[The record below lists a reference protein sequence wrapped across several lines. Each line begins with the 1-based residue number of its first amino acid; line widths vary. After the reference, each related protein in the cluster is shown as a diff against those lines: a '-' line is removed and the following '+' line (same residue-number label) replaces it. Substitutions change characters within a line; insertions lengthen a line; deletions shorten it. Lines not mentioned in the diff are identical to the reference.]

1 MRTQQ
6 RVRDRLEQLWTQAKP
21 GIKNGVSG
29 LSRLM
34 GRIGAGFS
42 RVFGGVL
49 QQFRRVHWESIKPG
63 WYVII
68 IGTLYALLVTVLLI
82 GAKGQL
88 SAAQQRV
95 KALEAKVAP
104 SSALTWPILG
114 ASIPK
119 SDDNLPNAARA
130 YRKGVSQ
137 GFTFQGN
144 NAGVPIAFGAPVVAA
159 GDGQIVRADLDYK
172 ERSSRDYAKL
182 LEAVK
187 SGASENDLNILRGRQ
202 VWIKHPNGTV
212 TRYGH
217 LSSIAPGLRFGSVRR
232 GAVIGFVGNSG
243 TLEGV
248 RGSTG
253 NARLQFEIWSN
264 DTFFGAGMKPA
275 DVRMQVAKLVQR
287 SI

>member
-6 RVRDRLEQLWTQAKP
+6 RVRDWLGQLWTQARP

-29 LSRLM
+29 LSRIT
-34 GRIGAGFS
+34 GRFGAGFS
-42 RVFGGVL
+42 RVFGGAVT
-49 QQFRRVHWESIKPG
+49 QFRRVHWESIKPG

-68 IGTLYALLVTVLLI
+68 IGTLYALLVTILLI

-95 KALEAKVAP
+95 KALEAKIAP
-104 SSALTWPILG
+104 SSALAWPILG

-119 SDDNLPNAARA
+119 SDDNLPNAVRA

-137 GFTFQGN
+137 GFTFQGSD
-144 NAGVPIAFGAPVVAA
+144 AGIPIAFGAPIVAA

-172 ERSSRDYAKL
+172 ELSSRDYAKL

-217 LSSIAPGLRFGSVRR
+217 LSRIAPGLRFGSVRR

-248 RGSTG
+248 RGSAG

-264 DTFFGAGMKPA
+264 STFFGAGMKPA
-275 DVRMQVAKLVQR
+275 DVRVQAAKLLQR
-287 SI
+287 

>member
-6 RVRDRLEQLWTQAKP
+6 RVRDRLGQLWTRARP

-29 LSRLM
+29 LSRLT
-34 GRIGAGFS
+34 GRVGVGFS
-42 RVFGGVL
+42 RVFGGIIA
-49 QQFRRVHWESIKPG
+49 QFRRVHWESIKPG

-68 IGTLYALLVTVLLI
+68 IGTLYALLVTILLI
-82 GAKGQL
+82 GARGQL

-114 ASIPK
+114 ASIPR
-119 SDDNLPNAARA
+119 SDDNLPNAVRT

-137 GFTFQGN
+137 GFTFQNGD
-144 NAGVPIAFGAPVVAA
+144 AGIPMAFGTPVVAA
-159 GDGQIVRADLDYK
+159 GDGQVVRVDLDYK
-172 ERSSRDYAKL
+172 ELSSRDYAKL

-217 LSSIAPGLRFGSVRR
+217 LSRIAPGLRFGSVRR

-248 RGSTG
+248 RGSAG

-275 DVRMQVAKLVQR
+275 DVRTQVVKLVQR
-287 SI
+287 

>member
-6 RVRDRLEQLWTQAKP
+6 RVRDWLGQLWTQARP

-29 LSRLM
+29 LSRLT
-34 GRIGAGFS
+34 GRVGVGFS
-42 RVFGGVL
+42 KVFGGAIT
-49 QQFRRVHWESIKPG
+49 QFQRVHWESIKPG

-68 IGTLYALLVTVLLI
+68 IGTLYALLVTILLI
-82 GAKGQL
+82 GARGQL

-95 KALEAKVAP
+95 KVLEAKVAP
-104 SSALTWPILG
+104 SSALAWPILG

-119 SDDNLPNAARA
+119 SDDNLPNAART

-137 GFTFQGN
+137 GFTFQSGD
-144 NAGVPIAFGAPVVAA
+144 AGIPMAFGTPVMAA
-159 GDGQIVRADLDYK
+159 GDGQIVRVDLDYK
-172 ERSSRDYAKL
+172 ELVSRDYAKL

-202 VWIKHPNGTV
+202 VWIKHPNGTI

-217 LSSIAPGLRFGSVRR
+217 LSRIAPGLRFGSVRR

-248 RGSTG
+248 RGSAG

-275 DVRMQVAKLVQR
+275 DVRMQVTKLVQR
-287 SI
+287 